1 MCLRIFILFNFTAIV
16 SDVSATAL
24 NSTSVMVS
32 WSPVNLAVMY
42 YYTVNYTIMGV
53 VNGTVTFP
61 SMVSAGVV
69 SGLQGGQQYQFT
81 VTVTLN
87 ISGELYTG
95 SHKNTLPPI
104 TCEKNI
110 IIIIAYLN
118 NILLCFLQYI
128 VSVLLASR
136 FL

>member
-16 SDVSATAL
+16 SDVSGTPL

-32 WSPVNLAVMY
+32 WTPVNLAVMY

-53 VNGTVTFP
+53 VNGTITFP
-61 SMVSAGVV
+61 STVSSGVV
-69 SGLQGGQQYQFT
+69 SGLQGGQQYQFS

-95 SHKNTLPPI
+95 SHNNTLLPI
-104 TCEKNI
+104 TCEKTYHSLSI
-110 IIIIAYLN
+110 F
-118 NILLCFLQYI
+118 CEDKF
-128 VSVLLASR
+128 SR
-136 FL
+136 NKYSR

>member
-1 MCLRIFILFNFTAIV
+1 MCLSLFILFNFTAIV
-16 SDVSATAL
+16 SDVSGTPL

-32 WSPVNLAVMY
+32 WTPVNLTVMY

-61 SMVSAGVV
+61 DTVSSGVV
-69 SGLQGGQQYQFT
+69 SGLQGGQQYQFS

-95 SHKNTLPPI
+95 SHNTQQPII
-104 TCEKNI
+104 TCEKT
-110 IIIIAYLN
+110 YN
-118 NILLCFLQYI
+118 NNYICVFIMLYYLQY
-128 VSVLLASR
+128 VSQWVL
-136 FL
+136 